1 MSPHAVCILDE
12 GGSVVKTYEPSGTV
26 PRVSTTADIVSS
38 IDGIDVVETVF
49 GEVEGLPEADQD
61 TVYIVSALVR
71 MAASDRADLVS
82 PDTSPASAVR
92 NDKGHIVGVKRF
104 TR

>member
-1 MSPHAVCILDE
+1 MTPHAVCVLDADGE
-12 GGSVVKTYEPSGTV
+12 VVKTYDPSGSV
-26 PRVSTTADIVSS
+26 PRVSSTANVVSS

-49 GEVEGLPEADQD
+49 GEVEGLPEARQD
-61 TVYIVSALVR
+61 TVYLVSALVR
-71 MAASDRADLVS
+71 LAATDRTDLVS

-92 NDKGHIVGVKRF
+92 NDRGHIVGVKRF